1 MNRKISILVLL
12 ALAAALIAAGCGNG
26 DGDGDG
32 DSTSSTGGG
41 ESPEKQA
48 LIAQADRICAQ
59 GDAKID
65 KGGQKFAGTT
75 GNKVDELVNTVIA
88 PGYRDQIEQLRELTP
103 PEDDQAVYDEFLST
117 FEQGVDQLEANPEE
131 LGGGPAL
138 GRIIEARDIA
148 ADFGMQACARG
159 APSS

>member
-12 ALAAALIAAGCGNG
+12 ALAAALIATGCGNG
-26 DGDGDG
+26 DGDGD
-32 DSTSSTGGG
+32 SASSTGGG

-65 KGGQKFAGTT
+65 AGGQKFAGTT
-75 GNKVDELVNTVIA
+75 NKVDQLVNTVIA

-103 PEDDQAVYDEFLST
+103 PEDDQAEYDEFLST

-159 APSS
+159 AGAPSS

>member
-1 MNRKISILVLL
+1 MNRQISILVLL
-12 ALAAALIAAGCGNG
+12 GLAAALIAAGCGNG
-26 DGDGDG
+26 DDG
-32 DSTSSTGGG
+32 SASSTDGG

-65 KGGQKFAGTT
+65 AGGQKFAGTT
-75 GNKVDELVNTVIA
+75 GNKVDQLVNMVIA

-103 PEDDQAVYDEFLST
+103 PEDDQAFYDEFLNT

-138 GRIIEARDIA
+138 GRIIEAREIA
-148 ADFGMQACARG
+148 ADYGMQACARG
-159 APSS
+159 AGAPSS

>member
-1 MNRKISILVLL
+1 MNRQISILVLL
-12 ALAAALIAAGCGNG
+12 ALAAALIAAGCG
-26 DGDGDG
+26 DGDDDG
-32 DSTSSTGGG
+32 GSASSTGGG

-65 KGGQKFAGTT
+65 AGGQKFAGTT
-75 GNKVDELVNTVIA
+75 NKVDQLVNTVIA

-103 PEDDQAVYDEFLST
+103 PEDDQAVYDEFLNT

-138 GRIIEARDIA
+138 GRIIEAREIA
-148 ADFGMQACARG
+148 ADYGMQACARG
-159 APSS
+159 AGAPSS